1 GQLLAAVERK
11 DRREVSCGYRCLVD
25 ETPGVTPEGERYDRV
40 QRRIRYNHVAIVPEG
55 RAGEAVA
62 LRMDAAG
69 NTIPPGGHVAPGQ
82 NGEIPREERTMF
94 TIRID
99 GEDYPLGTD
108 AERQPAG
115 QAFKC
120 YGSRVDRVITQVAEY
135 TEAHD
140 QLQGHLDSAEGQAR
154 GFQARLDAAKDT
166 ARLDSHVRERADL
179 LQVARSVLGK

>member
-1 GQLLAAVERK
+1 
-11 DRREVSCGYRCLVD
+11 
-25 ETPGVTPEGERYDRV
+25 EGEKYDRV

-108 AERQPAG
+108 AERQAAVR
-115 QAFKC
+115 AFQR
-120 YGSRVDRVITQVAEY
+120 YQTRVDGVMAQVADL
-135 TEAHD
+135 TA
-140 QLQGHLDSAEGQAR
+140 AR
-154 GFQARLDAAKDT
+154 D
-166 ARLDSHVRERADL
+166 
-179 LQVARSVLGK
+179 